1 MKIRPCSADRAR
13 ALGRLRKGRP
23 VRVRKLSE
31 NVLEVELACGC
42 EVEIDFNDSS
52 LTYALEGTL
61 RRKMSAN

>member
-42 EVEIDFNDSS
+42 EVEIDFNDRV
-52 LTYALEGTL
+52 LVEPLMEML
-61 RRKMSAN
+61 QRKISA